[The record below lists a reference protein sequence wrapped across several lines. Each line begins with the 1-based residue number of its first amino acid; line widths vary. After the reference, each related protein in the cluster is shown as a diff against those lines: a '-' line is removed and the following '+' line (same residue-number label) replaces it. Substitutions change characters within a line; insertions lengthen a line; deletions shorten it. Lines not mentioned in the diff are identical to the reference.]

1 MFYVLEPKHVNPYF
15 EPLKRY
21 SIHEILGYN
30 PSYVTCARVLNLP
43 LSQDIQFFITNHI
56 FVWSWFNGLHA
67 KPHGSV
73 NHLCAWSP
81 LHYETLF
88 IFNHIIFHVNFS
100 NVLGFFRSTKVN
112 QHPHWI
118 FHFLGWSFIK
128 IKLNPRN
135 VWFWL
140 KELDFD

>member
-1 MFYVLEPKHVNPYF
+1 MFYVLEPQHVNPYF
-15 EPLKRY
+15 GPLKGTQ
-21 SIHEILGYN
+21 SMKSLGITQVMWHVQGFWIFLCHKIYN
-30 PSYVTCARVLNLP
+30 
-43 LSQDIQFFITNHI
+43 FFITNHI

-73 NHLCAWSP
+73 NHWCAWSP

-112 QHPHWI
+112 QHPHWV
-118 FHFLGWSFIK
+118 FHFLWWSFIK

-140 KELDFD
+140 KDLDFD